1 MRNFKLTIEYDG
13 TDFHGWQSQ
22 TNAPRTIQG
31 EMEKVLAHIFKKPR
45 VVLVGSGRTDRGVH
59 ARGQVAHFLSET
71 DMPADEIGRALN
83 FNLPPD
89 ITIHKVE
96 EVSLRFHAQLSA
108 KSKTYQYTILNR
120 SYPSALDR
128 RTMYYFPRR
137 LDIGLMQS
145 EAELLL
151 GTKDFSSFAN
161 SDPSRKGD
169 AVRTVSRL
177 DIVRD
182 TDKILITI
190 TADGF
195 LYKMVRNIAGT
206 LIEVGAGRF
215 PPGSL
220 QTILE
225 RKDRSAAG
233 LAVPP
238 WGLCLQE
245 VVY

>member
-31 EMEKVLAHIFKKPR
+31 EMEKVLSRIFRKPR

-137 LDIGLMQS
+137 LDIALMQA
-145 EAELLL
+145 EAALLV

-169 AVRTVSRL
+169 AVRTVSCL
-177 DIVRD
+177 DVSADKDRIV
-182 TDKILITI
+182 ITI

-195 LYKMVRNIAGT
+195 LYKMVRNIVGT
-206 LIEVGAGRF
+206 LIEVGTRHL
-215 PPGSL
+215 PSGSVRA
-220 QTILE
+220 ILE
-225 RKDRSAAG
+225 QKDRSAAG
-233 LAVPP
+233 VAVPP
-238 WGLCLQE
+238 WGLSLQE
-245 VVY
+245 VFY